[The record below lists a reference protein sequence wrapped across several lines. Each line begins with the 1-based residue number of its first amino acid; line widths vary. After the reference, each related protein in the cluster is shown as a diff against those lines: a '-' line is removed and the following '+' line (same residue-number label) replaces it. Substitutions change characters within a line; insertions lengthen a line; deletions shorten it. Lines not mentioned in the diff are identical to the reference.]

1 MDNEALQKLVK
12 EKPRIR
18 CLLCNNF
25 EQVVTYIGVYGQA
38 GKPIYVSRCSKL
50 LDMPGCGRNFNP
62 RGGNA
67 VPA

>member
-1 MDNEALQKLVK
+1 MDSEALQKLVK
-12 EKPRIR
+12 EKPRVR
-18 CLLCNNF
+18 CLLCLNLHQDVVQYPNNYSLVF
-25 EQVVTYIGVYGQA
+25 TKCIKG
-38 GKPIYVSRCSKL
+38 